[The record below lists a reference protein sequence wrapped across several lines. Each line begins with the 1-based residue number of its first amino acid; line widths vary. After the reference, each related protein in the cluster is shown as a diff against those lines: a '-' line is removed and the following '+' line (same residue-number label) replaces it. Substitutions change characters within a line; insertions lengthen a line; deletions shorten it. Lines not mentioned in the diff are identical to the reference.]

1 VSRLLLDTH
10 VWLWMVADPGRL
22 SPEARDELAD
32 MDNTLL
38 FSAASGWEIAVKHG
52 LGKLIL
58 PSAPRDYVPD
68 RLRRSGV
75 LPLAVELDHVLRVS
89 ELPPHH
95 RDPFDRLLV
104 AQAQALDLRLV
115 TADSQLD
122 AYDVDLLR
130 T

>member
-1 VSRLLLDTH
+1 MSRLLLDTH

>member
-75 LPLAVELDHVLRVS
+75 LPLAVELDHVMRVS
-89 ELPPHH
+89 ELPAHH